1 MRPTRIRDNNMITF
15 IEAEE
20 VLRYLPY
27 EFDSH
32 AFIYKYI
39 DLHENDYIDELA
51 QNNGRD
57 NVFRKV
63 NAEIGRF
70 LSIYHEELNIEKF
83 NRQPS
88 QNIKGNYTENQNW
101 IKK

>member
-1 MRPTRIRDNNMITF
+1 MITF
-15 IEAEE
+15 TEAEE
-20 VLRYLPY
+20 VLRHLPN

-32 AFIYKYI
+32 AFIFKYI

-70 LSIYHEELNIEKF
+70 LWNNSKRLHIEKV
-83 NRQPS
+83 NRLPS
-88 QNIKGNYTENQNW
+88 PNIKGNNTENQNW
-101 IKK
+101 IRRSHE

>member
-1 MRPTRIRDNNMITF
+1 MITLD
-15 IEAEE
+15 EADE
-20 VLRYLPY
+20 VLRHLPD

-63 NAEIGRF
+63 NAKIGRF
-70 LSIYHEELNIEKF
+70 LSIHQERLHIEKL
-83 NRQPS
+83 NRQAS
-88 QNIKGNYTENQNW
+88 QNIKGNNTGNQNW
-101 IKK
+101 IKKIL

>member
-1 MRPTRIRDNNMITF
+1 MITF
-15 IEAEE
+15 NEANE
-20 VLRYLPY
+20 VLRHLPD

-32 AFIYKYI
+32 AFIFKYI

-51 QNNGRD
+51 KNNGRD

-70 LSIYHEELNIEKF
+70 LSIYHDDLHIEKL
-83 NRQPS
+83 NRQLS
-88 QNIKGNYTENQNW
+88 QNIKGNNTENQNW